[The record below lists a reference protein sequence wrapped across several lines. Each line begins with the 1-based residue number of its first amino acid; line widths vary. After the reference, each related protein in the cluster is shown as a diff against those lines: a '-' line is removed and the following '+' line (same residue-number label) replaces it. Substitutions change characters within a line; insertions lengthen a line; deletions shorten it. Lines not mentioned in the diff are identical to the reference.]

1 MNMFPTLAK
10 FNPWVNTHIYD
21 AAATLSEKDYFHDC
35 GAFFGSIHHTL
46 NHILVVDRL
55 WFGRAQGIKPDVKSL
70 DQILFDDFAA
80 LRLEREAEDQ
90 RIIDFV
96 CGLTEDDLTE
106 VVPFHTTA
114 GDPGKLPRGHML
126 MAVFNHQTHHRGQIT
141 AMLSTFDADYG
152 DIDLPYFLNAI

>member
-1 MNMFPTLAK
+1 MNMFPVLAN
-10 FNPWVNTHIYD
+10 FNPWVNAHIYD
-21 AAATLSEKDYFHDC
+21 AAATLSDADYNHDC

-70 DQILFDDFAA
+70 DQILFDEFTA
-80 LRLEREAEDQ
+80 LRAERDAEDQ

-96 CGLTEDDLTE
+96 CGLSAAELTE
-106 VVPFHTTA
+106 VVSFHTTA
-114 GDPGKLPRGHML
+114 GDPGHLPRAHML

-141 AMLSTFDADYG
+141 AMLSKFGANYG
-152 DIDLPYFLNAI
+152 DIDLPYFLNAV